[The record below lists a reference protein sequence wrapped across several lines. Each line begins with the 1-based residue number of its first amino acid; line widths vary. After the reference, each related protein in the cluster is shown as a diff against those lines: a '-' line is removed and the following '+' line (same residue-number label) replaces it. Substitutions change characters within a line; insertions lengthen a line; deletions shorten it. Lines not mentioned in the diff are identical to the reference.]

1 MSSAVEKTHD
11 FRHCQFVNAQ
21 IFDSNG
27 QFVRKIGSEGSGPG
41 QFKFP
46 RGLCVDQE
54 GSVIVADRNND
65 RVCQLTLGG
74 RFVRHLLTRDDGL
87 RAPYAVAISVS
98 GQLVVTESGS
108 NRAAV
113 KVFQI

>member
-1 MSSAVEKTHD
+1 MFSSSRPT
-11 FRHCQFVNAQ
+11 FVDLQ

-27 QFVRKIGSEGSGPG
+27 QFVRKIGSEGSGAG

-54 GSVIVADRNND
+54 GSVVVADRNND
-65 RVCQLTLGG
+65 RVSQLTLSG
-74 RFVRHLLTRDDGL
+74 RFVRHLLTKDDGL
-87 RAPYAVAISVS
+87 KAPYAVAIGVA
-98 GQLVVTESGS
+98 GQLVITESGN
-108 NRAAV
+108 NRAAI

>member
-1 MSSAVEKTHD
+1 VQIYDSS
-11 FRHCQFVNAQ
+11 
-21 IFDSNG
+21 G

-65 RVCQLTLGG
+65 RVSQVSLAG
-74 RFVRHLLTRDDGL
+74 RFLRHLLTKDDGL
-87 RAPYAVAISVS
+87 RAPYAIAISAA
-98 GQLVVTESGS
+98 GQLVVTESAT

-113 KVFQI
+113 KLFQI

>member
-1 MSSAVEKTHD
+1 VTIK
-11 FRHCQFVNAQ
+11 Q

-65 RVCQLTLGG
+65 RVSQVTLAG
-74 RFVRHLLTRDDGL
+74 RFVRHLLTKEDGL
-87 RAPYAVAISVS
+87 REPYAVALTAA
-98 GQLVVTESGS
+98 GQLVVTESGN
-108 NRAAV
+108 NRAAI
-113 KVFQI
+113 KLFQI